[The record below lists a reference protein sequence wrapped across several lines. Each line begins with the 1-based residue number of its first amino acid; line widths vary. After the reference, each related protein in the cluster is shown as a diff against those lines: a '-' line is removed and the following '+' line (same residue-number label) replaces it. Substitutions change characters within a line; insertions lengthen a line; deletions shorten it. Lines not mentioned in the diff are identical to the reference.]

1 MRDIIVIGAG
11 VVGCSIARELSKYN
25 LDVLVVEKNSDVS
38 EGISKG
44 NSGSMRDIIVIGAG
58 VVGCSIARELSKYNL
73 DVLVV
78 EKNSDVSE
86 GISKGNSG
94 IVHAGYN
101 EKIGTLK
108 AKLNIEGN
116 KIFDDLSRDLQ
127 FPFKRNGA
135 FILAFSD
142 EEMKTLESLKENG
155 EKLGVEGLEILTR
168 EEALNIEPN
177 LNKEIVGVLNVKTS
191 GIVSPYEMTIALA
204 ENAAENGVEFKLNSK
219 VTNIEKI
226 SEGYKVTLNN
236 KEVVNGKLIINAS
249 GLEGAFLNNLV
260 SMSKREINPVKGE
273 YCLFDKVAGAMIN
286 KTLFQVPNKLSKG
299 VLVTPTAEGNLLVG
313 PNAVE
318 GKTLET
324 SREGIDEI
332 LYKSKKSLEEL
343 PVARILNTFSGI
355 RPKTKE
361 GDFIIEEVE
370 DAKNFINVIGIDSP
384 GLTAAPAI
392 GVYVVNMIKERLDL
406 VEKKNFK
413 KTREDA
419 KNFINVI
426 GIDSP
431 GLTAAPAIGVYVVNM
446 IKERLDLVEKKN
458 FKKTREKIVRFV
470 ELSLEEKNKLIKEK
484 PAYGHMVCKCEFVT
498 EGEIV
503 EAIHRPIKAL
513 TVDAIK
519 RRTRA
524 SMGGCQ
530 GIGCT
535 LPISKILSREL
546 GIDISDI
553 NKNSEGSPVI
563 GFKED

>member
-1 MRDIIVIGAG
+1 
-11 VVGCSIARELSKYN
+11 
-25 LDVLVVEKNSDVS
+25 
-38 EGISKG
+38 
-44 NSGSMRDIIVIGAG
+44 MRDIIVIGAG

-236 KEVVNGKLIINAS
+236 KEIVNGKLIINAS

-332 LYKSKKSLEEL
+332 LDKSKKSLEEL

-355 RPKTKE
+355 IPKTKG

-413 KTREDA
+413 KTRE
-419 KNFINVI
+419 
-426 GIDSP
+426 
-431 GLTAAPAIGVYVVNM
+431 
-446 IKERLDLVEKKN
+446 
-458 FKKTREKIVRFV
+458 KIVRFS

>member
-1 MRDIIVIGAG
+1 
-11 VVGCSIARELSKYN
+11 
-25 LDVLVVEKNSDVS
+25 
-38 EGISKG
+38 
-44 NSGSMRDIIVIGAG
+44 MRDIIVIGAG

-135 FILAFSD
+135 FILAFKD

-226 SEGYKVTLNN
+226 SERYKVTLNN
-236 KEVVNGKLIINAS
+236 KEVVSGRIIINAS

-260 SMSKREINPVKGE
+260 SMTKREINPVKGE

-332 LYKSKKSLEEL
+332 LDKSKKSIKEL

-392 GVYVVNMIKERLDL
+392 GVYIVNMIKE
-406 VEKKNFK
+406 K
-413 KTREDA
+413 
-419 KNFINVI
+419 
-426 GIDSP
+426 
-431 GLTAAPAIGVYVVNM
+431 
-446 IKERLDLVEKKN
+446 LDLVEKKN
-458 FKKTREKIVRFV
+458 FKKTREKIVRFA
-470 ELSLEEKNKLIKEK
+470 ELSLEEKNRLIKEK

-513 TVDAIK
+513 TVDAVK

-530 GIGCT
+530 GVGCT

>member
-1 MRDIIVIGAG
+1 
-11 VVGCSIARELSKYN
+11 
-25 LDVLVVEKNSDVS
+25 
-38 EGISKG
+38 
-44 NSGSMRDIIVIGAG
+44 MRDIIVIGAG

-116 KIFDDLSRDLQ
+116 KMFDDLSRDLQ

-142 EEMKTLESLKENG
+142 EDMKTLEGLKENG
-155 EKLGVEGLEILTR
+155 EKLGVEGPEILTR

-236 KEVVNGKLIINAS
+236 KELVSGKLIINAS

-332 LYKSKKSLEEL
+332 LDKSKKSLEEL

-355 RPKTKE
+355 RPKTKG

-413 KTREDA
+413 KTRE
-419 KNFINVI
+419 
-426 GIDSP
+426 
-431 GLTAAPAIGVYVVNM
+431 
-446 IKERLDLVEKKN
+446 
-458 FKKTREKIVRFV
+458 KIARFA
-470 ELSLEEKNKLIKEK
+470 ELSLEEKNRLIKEK

-546 GIDISDI
+546 VIDISDI

>member
-1 MRDIIVIGAG
+1 
-11 VVGCSIARELSKYN
+11 
-25 LDVLVVEKNSDVS
+25 
-38 EGISKG
+38 
-44 NSGSMRDIIVIGAG
+44 MRDIIVIGAG

-135 FILAFSD
+135 FILVFSD

-219 VTNIEKI
+219 VTSIEKI

-236 KEVVNGKLIINAS
+236 KELVSGKLIINAS

-332 LYKSKKSLEEL
+332 LDKSKKSLEEL

-413 KTREDA
+413 KTRE
-419 KNFINVI
+419 
-426 GIDSP
+426 
-431 GLTAAPAIGVYVVNM
+431 
-446 IKERLDLVEKKN
+446 
-458 FKKTREKIVRFV
+458 KIVRFA

-535 LPISKILSREL
+535 LPMSKILSREL

>member
-1 MRDIIVIGAG
+1 
-11 VVGCSIARELSKYN
+11 
-25 LDVLVVEKNSDVS
+25 
-38 EGISKG
+38 
-44 NSGSMRDIIVIGAG
+44 MRDIIVIGAG

-135 FILAFSD
+135 FILAFKD

-236 KEVVNGKLIINAS
+236 KEVVSGKIIINAS

-260 SMSKREINPVKGE
+260 SMTKREINPVKGE

-332 LYKSKKSLEEL
+332 LDKSKKSIEEL

-392 GVYVVNMIKERLDL
+392 GVYVVNMIKE
-406 VEKKNFK
+406 K
-413 KTREDA
+413 
-419 KNFINVI
+419 
-426 GIDSP
+426 
-431 GLTAAPAIGVYVVNM
+431 
-446 IKERLDLVEKKN
+446 LDLVEKKN
-458 FKKTREKIVRFV
+458 FKKTREKIVRFA

-530 GIGCT
+530 GVGCT

-553 NKNSEGSPVI
+553 NKNSEGSPVV

>member
-1 MRDIIVIGAG
+1 
-11 VVGCSIARELSKYN
+11 
-25 LDVLVVEKNSDVS
+25 
-38 EGISKG
+38 
-44 NSGSMRDIIVIGAG
+44 MRDIIVIGAG

-135 FILAFSD
+135 FILAFKD

-177 LNKEIVGVLNVKTS
+177 LNKKIVGVLNVKTS

-236 KEVVNGKLIINAS
+236 KELVSGKLIINAS

-332 LYKSKKSLEEL
+332 LDKSKKSVEEL

-355 RPKTKE
+355 RPKTKG

-413 KTREDA
+413 KTRE
-419 KNFINVI
+419 
-426 GIDSP
+426 
-431 GLTAAPAIGVYVVNM
+431 
-446 IKERLDLVEKKN
+446 
-458 FKKTREKIVRFV
+458 KIVRFA

>member
-1 MRDIIVIGAG
+1 
-11 VVGCSIARELSKYN
+11 
-25 LDVLVVEKNSDVS
+25 
-38 EGISKG
+38 
-44 NSGSMRDIIVIGAG
+44 MRDIIVIGAG

-177 LNKEIVGVLNVKTS
+177 LNKKIVGVLNVKTS

-219 VTNIEKI
+219 VTSIEKI

-260 SMSKREINPVKGE
+260 SMTKREINPVKGE

-332 LYKSKKSLEEL
+332 LDKSKKSLEEL

-355 RPKTKE
+355 RPKTKG

-413 KTREDA
+413 KTRE
-419 KNFINVI
+419 
-426 GIDSP
+426 
-431 GLTAAPAIGVYVVNM
+431 
-446 IKERLDLVEKKN
+446 
-458 FKKTREKIVRFV
+458 KIVRFA
-470 ELSLEEKNKLIKEK
+470 ELSLKEKNKLIKEK
-484 PAYGHMVCKCEFVT
+484 PAYGHMICKCEFVT

>member
-1 MRDIIVIGAG
+1 MRDIILIGAG

-38 EGISKG
+38 EG
-44 NSGSMRDIIVIGAG
+44 V
-58 VVGCSIARELSKYNL
+58 
-73 DVLVV
+73 
-78 EKNSDVSE
+78 
-86 GISKGNSG
+86 SKGNSG

-116 KIFDDLSRDLQ
+116 KMFDDLSRDLQ

-142 EEMKTLESLKENG
+142 KDMKTLESLKEKG

-226 SEGYKVTLNN
+226 SEGYKVTLNS

-286 KTLFQVPNKLSKG
+286 KTLFQVPSKLSKG

-332 LYKSKKSLEEL
+332 LDKSKKSVEEL
-343 PVARILNTFSGI
+343 PLARILNTFSGI
-355 RPKTKE
+355 RPKTNH

-392 GVYVVNMIKERLDL
+392 GVYVVNMIKDKLDL
-406 VEKKNFK
+406 IEKKNFK
-413 KTREDA
+413 K
-419 KNFINVI
+419 I
-426 GIDSP
+426 
-431 GLTAAPAIGVYVVNM
+431 
-446 IKERLDLVEKKN
+446 
-458 FKKTREKIVRFV
+458 REKIVRFA

>member
-1 MRDIIVIGAG
+1 
-11 VVGCSIARELSKYN
+11 
-25 LDVLVVEKNSDVS
+25 
-38 EGISKG
+38 
-44 NSGSMRDIIVIGAG
+44 MRDIIVIGAG

-142 EEMKTLESLKENG
+142 EDMNILESLKENG

-236 KEVVNGKLIINAS
+236 KELVSGKLIINAS

-332 LYKSKKSLEEL
+332 LDKSKKSLEEL

-413 KTREDA
+413 KTRE
-419 KNFINVI
+419 
-426 GIDSP
+426 
-431 GLTAAPAIGVYVVNM
+431 
-446 IKERLDLVEKKN
+446 
-458 FKKTREKIVRFV
+458 KIVRFA
-470 ELSLEEKNKLIKEK
+470 ELSLEEKNRLIKEK

-530 GIGCT
+530 GVGCT

-563 GFKED
+563 GFKEMIFNY

>member
-1 MRDIIVIGAG
+1 
-11 VVGCSIARELSKYN
+11 
-25 LDVLVVEKNSDVS
+25 
-38 EGISKG
+38 
-44 NSGSMRDIIVIGAG
+44 MRDIIVIGAG

-236 KEVVNGKLIINAS
+236 KELVSGKIIINAS

-286 KTLFQVPNKLSKG
+286 KTLFQVPSKLSKG

-313 PNAVE
+313 PNSVE

-332 LYKSKKSLEEL
+332 LDKSKKSLEEL

-413 KTREDA
+413 KTRE
-419 KNFINVI
+419 
-426 GIDSP
+426 
-431 GLTAAPAIGVYVVNM
+431 
-446 IKERLDLVEKKN
+446 
-458 FKKTREKIVRFV
+458 KIVRFA

>member
-1 MRDIIVIGAG
+1 M
-11 VVGCSIARELSKYN
+11 K
-25 LDVLVVEKNSDVS
+25 
-38 EGISKG
+38 
-44 NSGSMRDIIVIGAG
+44 DIIVIGAG

-116 KIFDDLSRDLQ
+116 KMFHDLSRDLQ

-135 FILAFSD
+135 FILAFSND
-142 EEMKTLESLKENG
+142 DMKTLESLKENG

-219 VTNIEKI
+219 VTNIEKT

-236 KEVVNGKLIINAS
+236 KEVANGKLIINAS

-260 SMSKREINPVKGE
+260 SMTKREINPVKGE
-273 YCLFDKVAGAMIN
+273 YCLFDKVAGAMIT
-286 KTLFQVPNKLSKG
+286 KTLFQVPSDLSKG

-313 PNAVE
+313 PNAEE
-318 GKTLET
+318 GKELET

-332 LYKSKKSLEEL
+332 LDKSKKSVEEL
-343 PVARILNTFSGI
+343 PIARILNTFSGI
-355 RPKTKE
+355 RPKTKG
-361 GDFIIEEVE
+361 GDFIIEEAE

-392 GVYVVNMIKERLDL
+392 GVYVVNIIKE
-406 VEKKNFK
+406 K
-413 KTREDA
+413 
-419 KNFINVI
+419 
-426 GIDSP
+426 
-431 GLTAAPAIGVYVVNM
+431 
-446 IKERLDLVEKKN
+446 LDLVEKKN
-458 FKKTREKIVRFV
+458 FKKTREKIARFA
-470 ELSLEEKNKLIKEK
+470 ELSLEEKNTLIKEK

-503 EAIHRPIKAL
+503 EAIHRPIPAI

-530 GIGCT
+530 GVGCT

>member
-1 MRDIIVIGAG
+1 
-11 VVGCSIARELSKYN
+11 
-25 LDVLVVEKNSDVS
+25 
-38 EGISKG
+38 
-44 NSGSMRDIIVIGAG
+44 MRDIIVIGAG

-219 VTNIEKI
+219 VTSIEKI

-236 KEVVNGKLIINAS
+236 KELVSGKIIINAS

-332 LYKSKKSLEEL
+332 LDKSKKSLEEL

-355 RPKTKE
+355 RPKTKG

-413 KTREDA
+413 KTRE
-419 KNFINVI
+419 
-426 GIDSP
+426 
-431 GLTAAPAIGVYVVNM
+431 
-446 IKERLDLVEKKN
+446 
-458 FKKTREKIVRFV
+458 KIVRFA

-484 PAYGHMVCKCEFVT
+484 PAYGHMVCKCEFIT

-535 LPISKILSREL
+535 LTISKILSREL

>member
-1 MRDIIVIGAG
+1 
-11 VVGCSIARELSKYN
+11 
-25 LDVLVVEKNSDVS
+25 
-38 EGISKG
+38 
-44 NSGSMRDIIVIGAG
+44 MRDIIVIGAG

-236 KEVVNGKLIINAS
+236 KEIVNGKLIINAS

-260 SMSKREINPVKGE
+260 SMTKREINPVKGE

-286 KTLFQVPNKLSKG
+286 KTLFQVPSKLSKG
-299 VLVTPTAEGNLLVG
+299 VLVTPTAEENLLVG

-332 LYKSKKSLEEL
+332 LDKSKKSLEEL

-355 RPKTKE
+355 RPKTKG

-392 GVYVVNMIKERLDL
+392 GVYVVNMIKE
-406 VEKKNFK
+406 K
-413 KTREDA
+413 
-419 KNFINVI
+419 
-426 GIDSP
+426 
-431 GLTAAPAIGVYVVNM
+431 
-446 IKERLDLVEKKN
+446 LDLVEKKN
-458 FKKTREKIVRFV
+458 FKKTREKIIRFA
-470 ELSLEEKNKLIKEK
+470 ELSLEEKNRLIKEK

-530 GIGCT
+530 GVGCT

>member
-1 MRDIIVIGAG
+1 
-11 VVGCSIARELSKYN
+11 
-25 LDVLVVEKNSDVS
+25 
-38 EGISKG
+38 
-44 NSGSMRDIIVIGAG
+44 MRDIIVIGAG

-236 KEVVNGKLIINAS
+236 KELVSGKLIINAS

-332 LYKSKKSLEEL
+332 LDKSKKSLEEL

-413 KTREDA
+413 R
-419 KNFINVI
+419 
-426 GIDSP
+426 
-431 GLTAAPAIGVYVVNM
+431 
-446 IKERLDLVEKKN
+446 
-458 FKKTREKIVRFV
+458 TREKIVRFA
-470 ELSLEEKNKLIKEK
+470 ELSLKEKNKLIKEK

-530 GIGCT
+530 GVGCT

>member
-1 MRDIIVIGAG
+1 
-11 VVGCSIARELSKYN
+11 
-25 LDVLVVEKNSDVS
+25 
-38 EGISKG
+38 
-44 NSGSMRDIIVIGAG
+44 MRDIIVIGAG

-236 KEVVNGKLIINAS
+236 KELVSGKIIINAS

-332 LYKSKKSLEEL
+332 LDKSKKSLEEL

-361 GDFIIEEVE
+361 GDFIIEEV
-370 DAKNFINVIGIDSP
+370 V
-384 GLTAAPAI
+384 
-392 GVYVVNMIKERLDL
+392 
-406 VEKKNFK
+406 
-413 KTREDA
+413 DA

-458 FKKTREKIVRFV
+458 FKKTREKIARFA
-470 ELSLEEKNKLIKEK
+470 ELSLEEKNRLIKEK
-484 PAYGHMVCKCEFVT
+484 PEYGHMVCKCEFVT

>member
-25 LDVLVVEKNSDVS
+25 LDVL
-38 EGISKG
+38 
-44 NSGSMRDIIVIGAG
+44 M
-58 VVGCSIARELSKYNL
+58 
-73 DVLVV
+73 V

-142 EEMKTLESLKENG
+142 EDMKTLEGLKENG

-236 KEVVNGKLIINAS
+236 KELVSGKIIINAS

-318 GKTLET
+318 GKNLET

-332 LYKSKKSLEEL
+332 LDKSKKSLEEL

-355 RPKTKE
+355 RPKTKG

-413 KTREDA
+413 KTRE
-419 KNFINVI
+419 
-426 GIDSP
+426 
-431 GLTAAPAIGVYVVNM
+431 
-446 IKERLDLVEKKN
+446 
-458 FKKTREKIVRFV
+458 KIVRFA

>member
-1 MRDIIVIGAG
+1 
-11 VVGCSIARELSKYN
+11 
-25 LDVLVVEKNSDVS
+25 
-38 EGISKG
+38 
-44 NSGSMRDIIVIGAG
+44 MRDIIVIGAG

-236 KEVVNGKLIINAS
+236 KELVSGKIIINAS

-332 LYKSKKSLEEL
+332 LDKSKKSLEEL

-355 RPKTKE
+355 RPKTKG

-413 KTREDA
+413 KTRE
-419 KNFINVI
+419 
-426 GIDSP
+426 
-431 GLTAAPAIGVYVVNM
+431 
-446 IKERLDLVEKKN
+446 
-458 FKKTREKIVRFV
+458 KIVRFA
-470 ELSLEEKNKLIKEK
+470 ELSLEEKNRLIKEK

-530 GIGCT
+530 GVGCT

>member
-1 MRDIIVIGAG
+1 
-11 VVGCSIARELSKYN
+11 
-25 LDVLVVEKNSDVS
+25 
-38 EGISKG
+38 
-44 NSGSMRDIIVIGAG
+44 MRDIIVIGAG

-135 FILAFSD
+135 FILAFKD

-236 KEVVNGKLIINAS
+236 KEVVSGKIIINAS

-260 SMSKREINPVKGE
+260 SMTKREINPVKGE
-273 YCLFDKVAGAMIN
+273 YCLFDKVAGSMIN

-332 LYKSKKSLEEL
+332 LDKSKKSLEEL
-343 PVARILNTFSGI
+343 AVARILNTFSGI

-392 GVYVVNMIKERLDL
+392 GVYVVNMIKE
-406 VEKKNFK
+406 K
-413 KTREDA
+413 
-419 KNFINVI
+419 
-426 GIDSP
+426 
-431 GLTAAPAIGVYVVNM
+431 
-446 IKERLDLVEKKN
+446 LDLVEKKN
-458 FKKTREKIVRFV
+458 FKKTREKIVRFA

-530 GIGCT
+530 GVGCT

-553 NKNSEGSPVI
+553 NKNSEGSPVV

>member
-1 MRDIIVIGAG
+1 
-11 VVGCSIARELSKYN
+11 
-25 LDVLVVEKNSDVS
+25 
-38 EGISKG
+38 
-44 NSGSMRDIIVIGAG
+44 MRDIIVIGAG

-236 KEVVNGKLIINAS
+236 KELVSGKLIINAS

-332 LYKSKKSLEEL
+332 LDKSKKSLEEL

-413 KTREDA
+413 KTRE
-419 KNFINVI
+419 
-426 GIDSP
+426 
-431 GLTAAPAIGVYVVNM
+431 
-446 IKERLDLVEKKN
+446 
-458 FKKTREKIVRFV
+458 KIVRFA
-470 ELSLEEKNKLIKEK
+470 ELSLKEKNKLIKEK

-546 GIDISDI
+546 GIDINDI

>member
-1 MRDIIVIGAG
+1 
-11 VVGCSIARELSKYN
+11 
-25 LDVLVVEKNSDVS
+25 
-38 EGISKG
+38 
-44 NSGSMRDIIVIGAG
+44 MRDIIVIGAG

-219 VTNIEKI
+219 VTNIEKT
-226 SEGYKVTLNN
+226 SEGYKLTLNN
-236 KEVVNGKLIINAS
+236 KELVSGKIIINTS

-332 LYKSKKSLEEL
+332 LDKSKKSLEEL

-355 RPKTKE
+355 RPKTNH

-413 KTREDA
+413 KTRE
-419 KNFINVI
+419 
-426 GIDSP
+426 
-431 GLTAAPAIGVYVVNM
+431 
-446 IKERLDLVEKKN
+446 
-458 FKKTREKIVRFV
+458 KIVRFA
-470 ELSLEEKNKLIKEK
+470 ELSLEEKNRLIKEK

>member
-1 MRDIIVIGAG
+1 
-11 VVGCSIARELSKYN
+11 
-25 LDVLVVEKNSDVS
+25 
-38 EGISKG
+38 
-44 NSGSMRDIIVIGAG
+44 MRDIIVIGAG

-142 EEMKTLESLKENG
+142 EDMNILESLKENG

-236 KEVVNGKLIINAS
+236 REVVNGKIIINAS

-260 SMSKREINPVKGE
+260 SMTKREINPVKGE

-332 LYKSKKSLEEL
+332 LDKSKKSLEEL

-370 DAKNFINVIGIDSP
+370 DAKNFIYVIGIDSP

-413 KTREDA
+413 R
-419 KNFINVI
+419 
-426 GIDSP
+426 
-431 GLTAAPAIGVYVVNM
+431 
-446 IKERLDLVEKKN
+446 
-458 FKKTREKIVRFV
+458 TREKIVRFA
-470 ELSLEEKNKLIKEK
+470 ELSLKEKNKLIKEK

-530 GIGCT
+530 GVGCT

>member
-1 MRDIIVIGAG
+1 
-11 VVGCSIARELSKYN
+11 
-25 LDVLVVEKNSDVS
+25 
-38 EGISKG
+38 
-44 NSGSMRDIIVIGAG
+44 MRDIIVIGAG

-236 KEVVNGKLIINAS
+236 KELASGKIIINAS

-286 KTLFQVPNKLSKG
+286 KTLFQVPSKLSKG

-332 LYKSKKSLEEL
+332 LDKSKKSLEEL

-355 RPKTKE
+355 RPKTKG

-392 GVYVVNMIKERLDL
+392 GVYVVNMIKERL
-406 VEKKNFK
+406 
-413 KTREDA
+413 A
-419 KNFINVI
+419 
-426 GIDSP
+426 
-431 GLTAAPAIGVYVVNM
+431 
-446 IKERLDLVEKKN
+446 LVEKKN
-458 FKKTREKIVRFV
+458 FKKTREKIVRFA

-484 PAYGHMVCKCEFVT
+484 PAYGHMICKCEFVT

>member
-1 MRDIIVIGAG
+1 
-11 VVGCSIARELSKYN
+11 
-25 LDVLVVEKNSDVS
+25 
-38 EGISKG
+38 
-44 NSGSMRDIIVIGAG
+44 MRDIIVIGAG

-142 EEMKTLESLKENG
+142 EDMNILESLKENG

-236 KEVVNGKLIINAS
+236 REVVNGKIIINAS

-332 LYKSKKSLEEL
+332 LDKSKTSLEEL

-413 KTREDA
+413 KTRE
-419 KNFINVI
+419 
-426 GIDSP
+426 
-431 GLTAAPAIGVYVVNM
+431 
-446 IKERLDLVEKKN
+446 
-458 FKKTREKIVRFV
+458 KIVRFA

>member
-1 MRDIIVIGAG
+1 
-11 VVGCSIARELSKYN
+11 
-25 LDVLVVEKNSDVS
+25 
-38 EGISKG
+38 
-44 NSGSMRDIIVIGAG
+44 MRDIIVIGAG

-116 KIFDDLSRDLQ
+116 KSFDDLSRDLQ

-135 FILAFSD
+135 FILAFKD

-219 VTNIEKI
+219 VTNLEKI

-236 KEVVNGKLIINAS
+236 KEVVSGKIIINAS

-260 SMSKREINPVKGE
+260 SMTKREINPVKGE
-273 YCLFDKVAGAMIN
+273 YCLFDKVAGSMIN

-332 LYKSKKSLEEL
+332 LDKSKKSIKEL

-361 GDFIIEEVE
+361 GDFIIEEVA

-392 GVYVVNMIKERLDL
+392 GVYVVNMIKE
-406 VEKKNFK
+406 K
-413 KTREDA
+413 
-419 KNFINVI
+419 
-426 GIDSP
+426 
-431 GLTAAPAIGVYVVNM
+431 
-446 IKERLDLVEKKN
+446 LDLVEKKN
-458 FKKTREKIVRFV
+458 FKKTREKIVRFT

>member
-1 MRDIIVIGAG
+1 
-11 VVGCSIARELSKYN
+11 
-25 LDVLVVEKNSDVS
+25 
-38 EGISKG
+38 
-44 NSGSMRDIIVIGAG
+44 MRDIIVIGAG

-116 KIFDDLSRDLQ
+116 KMFDDLSRDLQ

-219 VTNIEKI
+219 VTSIEKI

-236 KEVVNGKLIINAS
+236 KELVSGKLIINAS

-332 LYKSKKSLEEL
+332 LDKSKKSLEEL

-355 RPKTKE
+355 RPKTKG

-413 KTREDA
+413 KTRE
-419 KNFINVI
+419 
-426 GIDSP
+426 
-431 GLTAAPAIGVYVVNM
+431 
-446 IKERLDLVEKKN
+446 
-458 FKKTREKIVRFV
+458 KIVRFA

-530 GIGCT
+530 GVGCT

-563 GFKED
+563 GF

>member
-1 MRDIIVIGAG
+1 
-11 VVGCSIARELSKYN
+11 
-25 LDVLVVEKNSDVS
+25 
-38 EGISKG
+38 
-44 NSGSMRDIIVIGAG
+44 MRDIIVIGAG

-142 EEMKTLESLKENG
+142 EDMKTLEGLKENG

-219 VTNIEKI
+219 VTSIEKI

-236 KEVVNGKLIINAS
+236 KELVSGKIIINAS

-332 LYKSKKSLEEL
+332 LDKSKKSLEEL

-355 RPKTKE
+355 RPKTKGE
-361 GDFIIEEVE
+361 DFIIEEVE

-413 KTREDA
+413 KTRE
-419 KNFINVI
+419 
-426 GIDSP
+426 
-431 GLTAAPAIGVYVVNM
+431 
-446 IKERLDLVEKKN
+446 
-458 FKKTREKIVRFV
+458 KIVRFA
-470 ELSLEEKNKLIKEK
+470 ELSLEEKNRLIKEK

-546 GIDISDI
+546 VIDISDI

>member
-1 MRDIIVIGAG
+1 
-11 VVGCSIARELSKYN
+11 
-25 LDVLVVEKNSDVS
+25 
-38 EGISKG
+38 
-44 NSGSMRDIIVIGAG
+44 MRDIIVIGAG

-236 KEVVNGKLIINAS
+236 KEVVSGKIIINAS
-249 GLEGAFLNNLV
+249 GLEGAFLNNLI
-260 SMSKREINPVKGE
+260 SMTKREINPVKGE

-318 GKTLET
+318 GKNLET

-332 LYKSKKSLEEL
+332 LDKSKKSLEEL

-355 RPKTKE
+355 RPKTKG

-413 KTREDA
+413 KTRE
-419 KNFINVI
+419 
-426 GIDSP
+426 
-431 GLTAAPAIGVYVVNM
+431 
-446 IKERLDLVEKKN
+446 
-458 FKKTREKIVRFV
+458 KIVRFA
-470 ELSLEEKNKLIKEK
+470 ELSLEEKNRLIKEK

>member
-1 MRDIIVIGAG
+1 
-11 VVGCSIARELSKYN
+11 
-25 LDVLVVEKNSDVS
+25 
-38 EGISKG
+38 
-44 NSGSMRDIIVIGAG
+44 MRDIIVIGAG

-236 KEVVNGKLIINAS
+236 KELVSGKIIINAS

-260 SMSKREINPVKGE
+260 SMTKREINPVKGE

-332 LYKSKKSLEEL
+332 LDKSKKSLEEL

-355 RPKTKE
+355 RPKTNH

-392 GVYVVNMIKERLDL
+392 GVYVVNMIKDKLDL
-406 VEKKNFK
+406 
-413 KTREDA
+413 
-419 KNFINVI
+419 I
-426 GIDSP
+426 
-431 GLTAAPAIGVYVVNM
+431 
-446 IKERLDLVEKKN
+446 EKKN
-458 FKKTREKIVRFV
+458 FKKTREKIARFA
-470 ELSLEEKNKLIKEK
+470 ELSLEEKNRLIKEK

-503 EAIHRPIKAL
+503 EAIHRPIPAL

>member
-1 MRDIIVIGAG
+1 
-11 VVGCSIARELSKYN
+11 
-25 LDVLVVEKNSDVS
+25 
-38 EGISKG
+38 
-44 NSGSMRDIIVIGAG
+44 MRDIIVIGAG

-116 KIFDDLSRDLQ
+116 KSFDDLSRDLQ

-135 FILAFSD
+135 FILAFKD

-168 EEALNIEPN
+168 EEALNIESN

-236 KEVVNGKLIINAS
+236 KELVSGKIIINAS

-260 SMSKREINPVKGE
+260 SMTKREINPVKGE

-286 KTLFQVPNKLSKG
+286 KTLFQVPSKLSKG

-332 LYKSKKSLEEL
+332 LDKSKKSLEEL

-355 RPKTKE
+355 RPKTKG

-413 KTREDA
+413 KTRE
-419 KNFINVI
+419 
-426 GIDSP
+426 
-431 GLTAAPAIGVYVVNM
+431 
-446 IKERLDLVEKKN
+446 
-458 FKKTREKIVRFV
+458 KIVRFA

>member
-1 MRDIIVIGAG
+1 
-11 VVGCSIARELSKYN
+11 
-25 LDVLVVEKNSDVS
+25 
-38 EGISKG
+38 
-44 NSGSMRDIIVIGAG
+44 MRDIIVIGAG

-116 KIFDDLSRDLQ
+116 KIFDDLSRELQ

-135 FILAFSD
+135 FILAFKD

-236 KEVVNGKLIINAS
+236 KEVVSGKIIINAS
-249 GLEGAFLNNLV
+249 GLEGAFLNNLI
-260 SMSKREINPVKGE
+260 SMTKREINPVKGE

-318 GKTLET
+318 GKNLET

-332 LYKSKKSLEEL
+332 LDKSKKSLEEL

-361 GDFIIEEVE
+361 GDFIIEEVA

-392 GVYVVNMIKERLDL
+392 GVYVVNMIKE
-406 VEKKNFK
+406 K
-413 KTREDA
+413 
-419 KNFINVI
+419 
-426 GIDSP
+426 
-431 GLTAAPAIGVYVVNM
+431 
-446 IKERLDLVEKKN
+446 LDLVEKKN
-458 FKKTREKIVRFV
+458 FKKTREKIVRFA

-530 GIGCT
+530 GVGCT

-553 NKNSEGSPVI
+553 NKNSEGSPVV

>member
-1 MRDIIVIGAG
+1 
-11 VVGCSIARELSKYN
+11 
-25 LDVLVVEKNSDVS
+25 
-38 EGISKG
+38 
-44 NSGSMRDIIVIGAG
+44 MRDIIVIGAG

-142 EEMKTLESLKENG
+142 EDMNILESLKENG

-236 KEVVNGKLIINAS
+236 REVVNGKIIINAS

-260 SMSKREINPVKGE
+260 SMTKREINPVKGE

-332 LYKSKKSLEEL
+332 LDKSKKSLEEL

-413 KTREDA
+413 KTRE
-419 KNFINVI
+419 
-426 GIDSP
+426 
-431 GLTAAPAIGVYVVNM
+431 
-446 IKERLDLVEKKN
+446 
-458 FKKTREKIVRFV
+458 KIVRFA

-530 GIGCT
+530 GVGCT

-563 GFKED
+563 GFKEMIFNY

>member
-1 MRDIIVIGAG
+1 
-11 VVGCSIARELSKYN
+11 
-25 LDVLVVEKNSDVS
+25 
-38 EGISKG
+38 
-44 NSGSMRDIIVIGAG
+44 MRDIIVIGAG

-219 VTNIEKI
+219 VTSIEKI

-236 KEVVNGKLIINAS
+236 KELVSGKLIINAS

-286 KTLFQVPNKLSKG
+286 KTLFQVPSKLSKG

-318 GKTLET
+318 GKTLEI

-332 LYKSKKSLEEL
+332 LDKSKKSLEEL

-355 RPKTKE
+355 RPKTKG

-413 KTREDA
+413 KTRE
-419 KNFINVI
+419 
-426 GIDSP
+426 
-431 GLTAAPAIGVYVVNM
+431 
-446 IKERLDLVEKKN
+446 
-458 FKKTREKIVRFV
+458 KIVRFA
-470 ELSLEEKNKLIKEK
+470 ELSLEEKNRLIKEK

-530 GIGCT
+530 GVGCT

>member
-38 EGISKG
+38 EG
-44 NSGSMRDIIVIGAG
+44 V
-58 VVGCSIARELSKYNL
+58 
-73 DVLVV
+73 
-78 EKNSDVSE
+78 
-86 GISKGNSG
+86 SKGNSG

-177 LNKEIVGVLNVKTS
+177 LNKEIVDVLNVKTS

-219 VTNIEKI
+219 VTSIEKI

-236 KEVVNGKLIINAS
+236 KELVSGKIIINAS

-332 LYKSKKSLEEL
+332 LDKSKKSLEEL

-355 RPKTKE
+355 RPKTKG

-413 KTREDA
+413 KTRE
-419 KNFINVI
+419 
-426 GIDSP
+426 
-431 GLTAAPAIGVYVVNM
+431 
-446 IKERLDLVEKKN
+446 
-458 FKKTREKIVRFV
+458 KIVRFA
-470 ELSLEEKNKLIKEK
+470 ELSLEEKNRLIKEK

>member
-1 MRDIIVIGAG
+1 
-11 VVGCSIARELSKYN
+11 
-25 LDVLVVEKNSDVS
+25 
-38 EGISKG
+38 
-44 NSGSMRDIIVIGAG
+44 MRDIIVIGAG

-236 KEVVNGKLIINAS
+236 KELVSGKIIINAS
-249 GLEGAFLNNLV
+249 GLEGAFLNNLI
-260 SMSKREINPVKGE
+260 SMTKREINPVKGE
-273 YCLFDKVAGAMIN
+273 YCLFDKVAGAMSN

-332 LYKSKKSLEEL
+332 LDKSKKSLEEL

-413 KTREDA
+413 KTRE
-419 KNFINVI
+419 
-426 GIDSP
+426 
-431 GLTAAPAIGVYVVNM
+431 
-446 IKERLDLVEKKN
+446 
-458 FKKTREKIVRFV
+458 KIVRFA

-503 EAIHRPIKAL
+503 EAIHRPIKAH

>member
-1 MRDIIVIGAG
+1 
-11 VVGCSIARELSKYN
+11 
-25 LDVLVVEKNSDVS
+25 
-38 EGISKG
+38 
-44 NSGSMRDIIVIGAG
+44 MRDIIVIGAG

-177 LNKEIVGVLNVKTS
+177 LNKEIVGVLNVKTF

-219 VTNIEKI
+219 VTSIEKI

-236 KEVVNGKLIINAS
+236 KELVSGKLIINAS

-332 LYKSKKSLEEL
+332 LDKSKKSLEEL

-355 RPKTKE
+355 RPKTKG

-413 KTREDA
+413 KTRE
-419 KNFINVI
+419 
-426 GIDSP
+426 
-431 GLTAAPAIGVYVVNM
+431 
-446 IKERLDLVEKKN
+446 
-458 FKKTREKIVRFV
+458 KIVRFA

>member
-1 MRDIIVIGAG
+1 
-11 VVGCSIARELSKYN
+11 
-25 LDVLVVEKNSDVS
+25 
-38 EGISKG
+38 
-44 NSGSMRDIIVIGAG
+44 MRDIIVIGAG

-135 FILAFSD
+135 FILAFKD

-236 KEVVNGKLIINAS
+236 KELVSGKLIINAS
-249 GLEGAFLNNLV
+249 GLEGDFLNNLV

-332 LYKSKKSLEEL
+332 LDKSKKSLEEL

-361 GDFIIEEVE
+361 GDFIIEEVV

-392 GVYVVNMIKERLDL
+392 GVYVVNMIKDKLDL
-406 VEKKNFK
+406 
-413 KTREDA
+413 
-419 KNFINVI
+419 I
-426 GIDSP
+426 
-431 GLTAAPAIGVYVVNM
+431 
-446 IKERLDLVEKKN
+446 EKKN
-458 FKKTREKIVRFV
+458 FKKTREKIVRFA

-530 GIGCT
+530 GVGCT

>member
-1 MRDIIVIGAG
+1 MRDIIA
-11 VVGCSIARELSKYN
+11 
-25 LDVLVVEKNSDVS
+25 
-38 EGISKG
+38 
-44 NSGSMRDIIVIGAG
+44 IGAG

-177 LNKEIVGVLNVKTS
+177 LNKKIVGVLNVKTS

-219 VTNIEKI
+219 VTSIEKI

-260 SMSKREINPVKGE
+260 SMTKREINPVKGE

-332 LYKSKKSLEEL
+332 LDKSKKSLEEL

-355 RPKTKE
+355 RPKTKG

-413 KTREDA
+413 KTRE
-419 KNFINVI
+419 
-426 GIDSP
+426 
-431 GLTAAPAIGVYVVNM
+431 
-446 IKERLDLVEKKN
+446 
-458 FKKTREKIVRFV
+458 KIVRFA
-470 ELSLEEKNKLIKEK
+470 ELSLKEKNKLIKEK

>member
-38 EGISKG
+38 EG
-44 NSGSMRDIIVIGAG
+44 V
-58 VVGCSIARELSKYNL
+58 
-73 DVLVV
+73 
-78 EKNSDVSE
+78 
-86 GISKGNSG
+86 SKGNSG

-236 KEVVNGKLIINAS
+236 KEVVSGKIIINAS

-260 SMSKREINPVKGE
+260 SMTKREINPVKGE

-332 LYKSKKSLEEL
+332 LDKSKKSLEEL

-355 RPKTKE
+355 RPKTKG

-392 GVYVVNMIKERLDL
+392 GVYVVNMIKE
-406 VEKKNFK
+406 K
-413 KTREDA
+413 
-419 KNFINVI
+419 
-426 GIDSP
+426 
-431 GLTAAPAIGVYVVNM
+431 
-446 IKERLDLVEKKN
+446 LDLVEKKN
-458 FKKTREKIVRFV
+458 FKKTREKIVRFA

-503 EAIHRPIKAL
+503 EAIHRPIRAI

-530 GIGCT
+530 GVGCT
-535 LPISKILSREL
+535 LSISKILSREL

-553 NKNSEGSPVI
+553 NKNSEGSPVV